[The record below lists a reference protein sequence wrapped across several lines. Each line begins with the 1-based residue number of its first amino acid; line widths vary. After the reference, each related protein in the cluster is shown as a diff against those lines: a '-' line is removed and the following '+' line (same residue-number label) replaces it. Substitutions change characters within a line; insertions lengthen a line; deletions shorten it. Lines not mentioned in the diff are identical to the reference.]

1 MTIEEIDAFL
11 AVVECGTLSLA
22 AEQLFISQSTIS
34 QRLKRLENELGTKLF
49 IRQQGQRSTVLT
61 PAGTNLVPMA
71 QQWSSLWRDMYS
83 LSSLTGKT
91 SLSIG
96 SVDLVNS
103 ISFVPLYKN
112 MLNHYPEIQ
121 LDIFTHHSSEI
132 HSLLEN
138 RIIDIGFV
146 FSPIKYPDI
155 ISVPLFSE
163 TMYLI
168 SRSENGYSDNIS
180 TADLDPQKEVYLKWN
195 TDYELWHHSNWS
207 LSRHLVNVNTGTS
220 MIHYLNEPGSWT
232 IGPASLVLFME
243 KQPDI
248 ACYQLKEVPPPLMCY
263 QLTHRYP
270 KPSRLEALDA
280 FRHEAERFIK
290 ANERMNWYSMAAP
303 SNECGSLYQ
312 TDQIPDSRED
322 RNL

>member
-22 AEQLFISQSTIS
+22 ADQLFISQSTIS
-34 QRLKRLENELGTKLF
+34 QRLKRLEHELGAKLF
-49 IRQQGQRSTVLT
+49 IRQQGQRLAVLT
-61 PAGTNLVPMA
+61 PAGINLVPMA

-83 LSSLTGKT
+83 LNSLTGKT

-103 ISFVPLYKN
+103 ISFVPLYKK
-112 MLNHYPEIQ
+112 MLKDHPTIQ
-121 LDIFTHHSSEI
+121 LDICTHHSSEI

-146 FSPIKYPDI
+146 FSPVKYPDI
-155 ISVPLFSE
+155 ISTPLFSE
-163 TMYLI
+163 QMYLI
-168 SRSENGYSDNIS
+168 SQRINGYYDNIS
-180 TADLDPQKEVYLKWN
+180 TTDLDPQKEIYLKWN

-207 LSRHLVNVNTGTS
+207 QSRHLINVNTGTH

-232 IGPASLVLFME
+232 IGPASLVRFME

-248 ACYQLKEVPPPLMCY
+248 ACYKLKETLPPLICY

-270 KPSRLEALDA
+270 KPSRLDGLNL
-280 FRHEAERFIK
+280 FRREAERFIK
-290 ANERMNWYSMAAP
+290 SSGHMIWSGAAAP
-303 SNECGSLYQ
+303 ADEYGNRSQ
-312 TDQIPDSRED
+312 TSQITDCMED
-322 RNL
+322 IRS